1 MVWAVY
7 VFLFVFY
14 EVVVVSHSILPPQLK
29 RMIVEYKRVLWATA
43 TSLNRFM
50 SGVTASD
57 NGDVSDTE
65 SHTENNDDGINAAE
79 CICDPNAIVPE
90 QVDIHGGWRGANWIQ
105 TAPVDTSMMSISMSF
120 DTDSE
125 SESESEPD
133 SA

>member
-1 MVWAVY
+1 M
-7 VFLFVFY
+7 
-14 EVVVVSHSILPPQLK
+14 PPQLK

-65 SHTENNDDGINAAE
+65 SRIENNDDGINASE

-105 TAPVDTSMMSISMSF
+105 TAPDTSMISISMSF
-120 DTDSE
+120 DTDSDYE
-125 SESESEPD
+125 PDSDSEPD